1 MLGKIGRTQLYGK
14 QGPKQLYRKLFG
26 IYTAII
32 LGVVVIL
39 AVFFCIVSKF
49 RVKEANLEKMYR
61 LKGEATAYLEQC
73 AQTADHIQNE
83 LFRTQTVLEDLL
95 YYFRNDTETYLSNRL
110 ERYAKMDS
118 LTYNGF
124 DTFTENILKANEDI
138 VHIDYLS
145 YERGELT
152 ACYPGNKSYKN
163 VQRESYIEQIKN
175 GNLANDNEFSFL
187 KEIRDPGA
195 QDGEMLQSVGCM
207 LVTYASDRF
216 ETFMEGQDW
225 PEIVVLGSRGSLVAD
240 SAGKYTPQELM
251 AADDNGRLEELTSSY
266 TARESVGDYT
276 VYVFYDKALA
286 TRLPWT
292 LFLMILGAAVIV
304 FSLGVVLVNL
314 YLRRLA
320 LRLDYI
326 LDGMHKVTV
335 GNLDVRLQV
344 NEKGDELDL
353 IGANFNEMCGQ
364 LDRYI
369 QKSYLAEIEQ
379 KNAEMEVLQNQ
390 INPHFLYNTLEAIR
404 MKAIINKD
412 RDVAKMLYS
421 MSVIFRSQL
430 KDDNVIILVQELHY
444 CKKYMELFEYRY
456 TGKFSFQIDCPEECM
471 NLPVIKFIVQPIL
484 ENYFA
489 HGIRSELEGN
499 WVHIYVEAE
508 RPVLKIHVVDNGIGM
523 TDEDLEQMN
532 RRLRENTDN
541 SRKSIGLLNVNR
553 RLRAVYGNDC
563 GVTLAHGEDGGLHV
577 TLTAEMGD
585 TNGME
590 KGTVD

>member
-32 LGVVVIL
+32 LGVVVLL
-39 AVFFCIVSKF
+39 AVFFCIVSKL
-49 RVKEANLEKMYR
+49 RIKETNLEKMYR
-61 LKGEATAYLEQC
+61 LKSQATSYLEQC
-73 AQTADHIQNE
+73 SNTADHIQSE
-83 LFRTQTVLEDLL
+83 LFRTETVLDDLL
-95 YYFRNDTETYLSNRL
+95 FYFRNDPETYLSNRL
-110 ERYAKMDS
+110 TRYSKLDT

-138 VHIDYLS
+138 LHIDYIF
-145 YERGELT
+145 YESGELT
-152 ACYPGNKSYKN
+152 ACYPGNKIYKN
-163 VQRESYIEQIKN
+163 VRREDYIEQIKN
-175 GNLANDNEFSFL
+175 GNLVGGSEFSFL
-187 KEIRDPGA
+187 KEIRDLKA
-195 QDGEMLQSVGCM
+195 QDGEILQSLGCM
-207 LVTYASDRF
+207 LVTYPADRF
-216 ETFMEGQDW
+216 ETLMEEQDW
-225 PEIVVLGSRGSLVAD
+225 PEIVVLSGKGSVVAD
-240 SAGKYTPQELM
+240 PSGKFSPQELIL
-251 AADDNGRLEELTSSY
+251 ADQEGRLEALTGCY

-292 LFLMILGAAVIV
+292 LFLMILGAGVIV
-304 FSLGVVLVNL
+304 FILGEALVNL

-320 LRLDYI
+320 MRLDYI

-335 GNLDVRLQV
+335 GDLDVRLTV

-404 MKAIINKD
+404 MKAVINKD

-430 KDDNVIILVQELHY
+430 KDDNVISLVQELHY

-456 TGKFSFQIDCPEECM
+456 TGKFSFQIDCPEEYM
-471 NLPVIKFIVQPIL
+471 QLPVIKFIVQPIL

-489 HGIRSELEGN
+489 HGIRSESEGN
-499 WVHIYVEAE
+499 RVHIYVET
-508 RPVLKIHVVDNGIGM
+508 RPPVIEIHVVDNGMGM
-523 TDEDLEQMN
+523 TDEALEQMN
-532 RRLRENTDN
+532 KKLRENTDN

-553 RLRAVYGNDC
+553 RLRAVYGKEC
-563 GVTLAHGEDGGLHV
+563 GVHLAHGEDGGLHV
-577 TLTAEMGD
+577 TLIAEMGE